1 MVAGKKIV
9 QTNVNIDLKDPEE
22 TNYLKKV
29 LEKSKKK
36 KLKDLIFKHRESL
49 GLAKFF
55 IN

>member
-9 QTNVNIDLKDPEE
+9 KAEAVTLRDEEE

-36 KLKDLIFKHRESL
+36 KLKDLIFKYRESL
-49 GLAKFF
+49 GLSKFF
-55 IN
+55 AN